1 MEKLKVGVIG
11 IGNMG
16 KHHARIY
23 HEFDD
28 VELVAI
34 SDIDKNLGM
43 KVSKQYGCKYYSDYL
58 DLLKNKEIQ
67 AVSIVV
73 PTKLHKK
80 VALDAMRYKKNIL
93 LEKPIAETIEDANE
107 IIKSAKKSNVKLFIG
122 HIERFNPAVQKL
134 KQVISEGRIGKIT
147 SIIARRVGLPPAKIN
162 DTNVLLDLA
171 VHDIDIINYLLEKE
185 PEVINATSYNS
196 VITSTKDRAEIFLKH
211 GDVSSFIQVNW
222 ITPIKIRN
230 LAITGTNGY
239 AELDYINQHLILYTN
254 GSSNG
259 NLIFENYDEFLRKFS
274 PDKIE
279 IGISKEEPLKN
290 EIKEF
295 LNCIANDIK
304 PMMSGEEAVSALK
317 IALQAINKN
326 G

>member
-1 MEKLKVGVIG
+1 MEKIRVGVIG

-23 HEFDD
+23 HEHDD
-28 VELVAI
+28 VELAAI
-34 SDIDKNLGM
+34 SDIDENLGM
-43 KVSKQYGCKYYSDYL
+43 KLSKQYNCKYYNNYV
-58 DLLKNKEIQ
+58 DLLKDKEIS

-80 VALDAMRYKKNIL
+80 VALDAIRYKKNIL
-93 LEKPIAETIEDANE
+93 LEKPIAETIEDADA
-107 IIKSAKKSNVKLFIG
+107 IIKSAKKSGIKLFIG

-134 KQVISEGRIGKIT
+134 KQVISEGRIGKVT
-147 SIIARRVGLPPAKIN
+147 SIIARRVGLPPSKIN

-185 PEVINATSYNS
+185 PEIVNATSYNS
-196 VITSTKDRAEIFLKH
+196 VIASTKDRAEIFLRH
-211 GDVSSFIQVNW
+211 GDVTSFIQVNW

-239 AELDYINQHLILYTN
+239 AELDYINQHLTLYTN

-259 NLIFENYDEFLRKFS
+259 SLIFDNYDEFLRKFS

-279 IGISKEEPLKN
+279 IGISKEEPLRN

-295 LNCIANDIK
+295 LNCIANNIK
-304 PMMSGEEAVSALK
+304 PMMSGEEAVLALK
-317 IALQAINKN
+317 IALEAINKN

>member
-1 MEKLKVGVIG
+1 MEKIRVGVIG

-23 HEFDD
+23 HEHDD
-28 VELVAI
+28 VELAAI
-34 SDIDKNLGM
+34 SDIDENLGM
-43 KVSKQYGCKYYSDYL
+43 KLSKQYNCKYYNNYV
-58 DLLKNKEIQ
+58 DLLKDKEIS

-80 VALDAMRYKKNIL
+80 VALDAIRYKKNIL

-107 IIKSAKKSNVKLFIG
+107 IIKSAKKSGIKLFIG

-134 KQVISEGRIGKIT
+134 KQVISEGRIGKVT
-147 SIIARRVGLPPAKIN
+147 SIIARRVGLPPSKIN

-185 PEVINATSYNS
+185 PEIVNATSYNS
-196 VITSTKDRAEIFLKH
+196 VIASTKDRAEIFLRH
-211 GDVSSFIQVNW
+211 GDVTSFIQVNW

-230 LAITGTNGY
+230 LAITGTSGY
-239 AELDYINQHLILYTN
+239 AELDYINQHLTLYTN

-259 NLIFENYDEFLRKFS
+259 SLIFDNYDEFLRKFS

-279 IGISKEEPLKN
+279 IGISKEEPLRN

-295 LNCIANDIK
+295 LNCIANNIK
-304 PMMSGEEAVSALK
+304 PMMSGEEAVLALK
-317 IALQAINKN
+317 IALEAINKN